1 MSNMSSRNGGAISQR
16 NDWSVGGEFVLVDFK
31 LNMRKFKAYSG
42 NFGINP
48 GL

>member
-1 MSNMSSRNGGAISQR
+1 MSDICSRNGGTISQR
-16 NDWSVGGEFVLVDFK
+16 NDWSVDGEFVLVDFK